1 LKQRNFY
8 KNMGKELIKVVCK
21 SVEETKA
28 MFPKCYAFADAVRR
42 EFGDGVKLV
51 YAEENGRCIGRKT
64 VVDPDRVLRI
74 SDLCLGSSEFADA
87 TERSKQR
94 GKK

>member
-1 LKQRNFY
+1 MNKDDVRKHFP
-8 KNMGKELIKVVCK
+8 E
-21 SVEETKA
+21 SV
-28 MFPKCYAFADAVRR
+28 AFADLVRR
-42 EFGDGVKLV
+42 EFGAGVKLV

-64 VVDPDRVLRI
+64 VLGDVVRV
-74 SDLCLGSSEFADA
+74 SDMCLDSAQFADA

>member
-1 LKQRNFY
+1 
-8 KNMGKELIKVVCK
+8 
-21 SVEETKA
+21 
-28 MFPKCYAFADAVRR
+28 MFPEVTAFADAVRR
-42 EFGDGVKLV
+42 EFGAGVKLV

-64 VVDPDRVLRI
+64 VLGDVVRV
-74 SDLCLGSSEFADA
+74 SDMCLDSEEFANA